1 MILGGLCD
9 VELSTVVNHGL
20 CTVNRKLIL
29 VTAVVN
35 LENKAAVSCDC
46 AGEDAVSGDREA
58 LTSLGI
64 DGDVR
69 AGSGRNDLD
78 ISCAVSAVDIH
89 DVSLN
94 LVGDFAGGELSV
106 EGNILGAH
114 DSDFLIPTGEDIAG
128 LGRSFGSD
136 DLLADLRGNDSVLS
150 AVNIEGCVVGH
161 DLKRSNC
168 IVDSLGGCI
177 DNRLLGILLAGNFF
191 CKSCIESRSG
201 LCGVGLVVTVLC
213 LLRLSRCNCRIVSGV
228 VSVVLAPLGNEGQV
242 GCGHVGGNINVPA
255 DEGVALTRCR
265 GGNVKSCA
273 VVNFGLCAVNSKLVL
288 VTGKVDLQ
296 YEAAVGCDGTA
307 DNISCRLVEGK
318 AFGGSCVC
326 SDPGAGGA
334 VKGLCLSCA
343 VVAVDI
349 HRVNLDGVGNAGR
362 LFELGGEGDILNA
375 HLADFLIPSLEDIAF
390 LSGILRSDDL
400 LANLRGNDFVLDAVD
415 REDRVVGHNFESC
428 NCVVDSLGSCI
439 DNRLLGI
446 LLTGN
451 IYGKSACESI
461 SGLGGVHLVIILF
474 ALLCLSRC
482 DCRVVSG
489 VVSVVLAP
497 LGNEGQVRC
506 GHVGGNF
513 DIPAGEGEALS
524 CCRSGNVKSCAIVN
538 IRLYAV
544 NRKLV
549 LVTAVVDLKNKA
561 AVGSNNAGED
571 AVVSN
576 GEALT
581 SLRLD
586 GDGCAGGCGN
596 SLGLCCAV
604 LSVKTHDISLNLVGN
619 LARGELSVEGN
630 ILSAHNADCGI
641 PTGEDI
647 AGLGRSFGSNDLRAD
662 LRGND
667 SVLSAVNIEGCV
679 VGHKIESCDCVVDSR
694 GGCINKTLLGVL
706 LAGDIVSKSF
716 CKSSSGLGGVLLAVV
731 LFALLLLSRCDC
743 RIVSGVVSVVLCPL
757 CSDCY
762 VVCGHGLGKRRIP
775 TCEGVV
781 RLDGV
786 CYGNSRAI
794 VEGIRNAFSG
804 KGVLVAAVEYLEDK
818 ASVCRDLA
826 GKNALVRNG
835 EALASLRCVGSG
847 RAGGTG
853 KLLRS
858 GIAVSAVGAHYIGV
872 DGVSGVTCCCEH
884 CLEGSV
890 CGTHN
895 ADGGSPTC
903 EGVAFLGRIL
913 GSDDLIVNLRGNFGV
928 FFAVDCEYCVVG
940 HLVETCDCIVDSG
953 CCRINFTL
961 LGVLLVGDVHCE
973 SCRESISARLG
984 VSCCVV
990 GLGLLSLSSLD
1001 CRVISSVISIVL
1013 CPLGLKSYI
1022 VSGHGRGSRG
1032 FPAGEGVTG
1041 SCLGICDL
1049 ESCAIVNHGLCA
1061 VNSKLVLVTAVV
1073 NLENKA
1079 AVSCD
1084 CAGENALAC
1093 NREALAG
1100 IGGKSYLCAGG
1111 CCNVLGIGCAVLT
1124 VKTHDIGLNSVRNFA
1139 CGELSIEGEILSAH
1153 GSDLG
1158 IPTGEDITCLGG
1170 IIGLGN
1176 SFADLCFDDFVLSAV
1191 NIEGGF
1197 VGHELK
1203 SCDRIVDCLSGYINF
1218 TLLGVLPA
1226 GNILRK
1232 GIGESLSGLCG
1243 VGLVEVCFFLLSLS
1257 RCLSRVVSGV
1267 VSVVLVPLG
1276 NKSYIGSGHG
1286 FGNISVPTGEGVA
1299 LTSCRLGNTDGCAVI
1314 NIGHI
1319 AVNSKLVLIAAVVN
1333 LENKAAVSLDF
1344 AGKYALSCNREA
1356 LTSLGSNGDGLAGSS
1371 GLVLDSSVAI
1381 VAGDIHYVC
1390 LDSVSNGACGEYC
1403 VEGNILNA
1411 HRSDFGSPSG
1421 EGVTLLGGS
1430 LGGDDL
1436 LADLGGN
1443 DSVLFA
1449 VNIEGCVVGH
1459 LLKTVNSSVDSCG
1472 LSVDNTL
1479 LAELLVGDVN
1489 CKSGVKSFSGSL
1501 GVGLVVVVL
1510 CLLCVGSCNSYVV
1523 IGVVCG
1529 LLVPLSRKSDVL
1541 CGHGGGN
1548 LFLPT
1553 LESKTFLL
1561 GSTGG
1566 DSSAIIICI
1575 GVKIRV
1581 SISYGVLF
1589 T

>member
-1 MILGGLCD
+1 M
-9 VELSTVVNHGL
+9 
-20 CTVNRKLIL
+20 
-29 VTAVVN
+29 
-35 LENKAAVSCDC
+35 
-46 AGEDAVSGDREA
+46 
-58 LTSLGI
+58 
-64 DGDVR
+64 
-69 AGSGRNDLD
+69 
-78 ISCAVSAVDIH
+78 
-89 DVSLN
+89 
-94 LVGDFAGGELSV
+94 
-106 EGNILGAH
+106 
-114 DSDFLIPTGEDIAG
+114 
-128 LGRSFGSD
+128 
-136 DLLADLRGNDSVLS
+136 
-150 AVNIEGCVVGH
+150 
-161 DLKRSNC
+161 
-168 IVDSLGGCI
+168 
-177 DNRLLGILLAGNFF
+177 
-191 CKSCIESRSG
+191 
-201 LCGVGLVVTVLC
+201 
-213 LLRLSRCNCRIVSGV
+213 
-228 VSVVLAPLGNEGQV
+228 
-242 GCGHVGGNINVPA
+242 
-255 DEGVALTRCR
+255 
-265 GGNVKSCA
+265 
-273 VVNFGLCAVNSKLVL
+273 
-288 VTGKVDLQ
+288 
-296 YEAAVGCDGTA
+296 
-307 DNISCRLVEGK
+307 
-318 AFGGSCVC
+318 
-326 SDPGAGGA
+326 
-334 VKGLCLSCA
+334 
-343 VVAVDI
+343 
-349 HRVNLDGVGNAGR
+349 
-362 LFELGGEGDILNA
+362 
-375 HLADFLIPSLEDIAF
+375 
-390 LSGILRSDDL
+390 
-400 LANLRGNDFVLDAVD
+400 
-415 REDRVVGHNFESC
+415 
-428 NCVVDSLGSCI
+428 
-439 DNRLLGI
+439 
-446 LLTGN
+446 
-451 IYGKSACESI
+451 
-461 SGLGGVHLVIILF
+461 
-474 ALLCLSRC
+474 
-482 DCRVVSG
+482 
-489 VVSVVLAP
+489 
-497 LGNEGQVRC
+497 
-506 GHVGGNF
+506 
-513 DIPAGEGEALS
+513 
-524 CCRSGNVKSCAIVN
+524 
-538 IRLYAV
+538 
-544 NRKLV
+544 
-549 LVTAVVDLKNKA
+549 
-561 AVGSNNAGED
+561 
-571 AVVSN
+571 
-576 GEALT
+576 
-581 SLRLD
+581 
-586 GDGCAGGCGN
+586 
-596 SLGLCCAV
+596 
-604 LSVKTHDISLNLVGN
+604 
-619 LARGELSVEGN
+619 
-630 ILSAHNADCGI
+630 
-641 PTGEDI
+641 
-647 AGLGRSFGSNDLRAD
+647 
-662 LRGND
+662 
-667 SVLSAVNIEGCV
+667 
-679 VGHKIESCDCVVDSR
+679 
-694 GGCINKTLLGVL
+694 
-706 LAGDIVSKSF
+706 
-716 CKSSSGLGGVLLAVV
+716 
-731 LFALLLLSRCDC
+731 
-743 RIVSGVVSVVLCPL
+743 
-757 CSDCY
+757 
-762 VVCGHGLGKRRIP
+762 
-775 TCEGVV
+775 

-913 GSDDLIVNLRGNFGV
+913 GSDDLIVNLRGNLGV

-961 LGVLLVGDVHCE
+961 LGVLLAGDICCK
-973 SCRESISARLG
+973 SRCKSISALLG
-984 VSCCVV
+984 VSCRVV

-1124 VKTHDIGLNSVRNFA
+1124 VKTHDIGLNRVRNFA

-1170 IIGLGN
+1170 IVGLGD

-1203 SCDRIVDCLSGYINF
+1203 SCDRIVDCLSGCINF

-1243 VGLVEVCFFLLSLS
+1243 VGLVEVCFCLLSLS

-1319 AVNSKLVLIAAVVN
+1319 AVNSKLVLVTAVVN

-1371 GLVLDSSVAI
+1371 GLVLGSSVAV
-1381 VAGDIHYVC
+1381 VAVDIHYVC

-1459 LLKTVNSSVDSCG
+1459 LLKTVNSSVDSRG

-1479 LAELLVGDVN
+1479 LAELLAGDVN
-1489 CKSGVKSFSGSL
+1489 CKSGVKSISGSL

-1529 LLVPLSRKSDVL
+1529 ILVPLSRKSDVL

-1566 DSSAIIICI
+1566 NSSAIIICI
-1575 GVKIRV
+1575 GFEIRV
-1581 SISYGVLF
+1581 SISYGVLVA
-1589 T
+1589 